1 MKGRKPKDLTLKMLQ
16 GNPGH
21 RPLSGSTATF
31 TLGVPTKPNDLDD
44 DAAEEWDRLTSSLAG
59 VLSPA
64 DFGMLL
70 CACDAYSQMMAATRV
85 LRAKGA
91 TYESQGE
98 FGTMI
103 RTRPECRLRDSARA
117 SYHRALS
124 ELGAS
129 PTRHGHVKRLPTAE
143 SVKPSGMKALLDG
156 TGRFFTS

>member
-1 MKGRKPKDLTLKMLQ
+1 MLQ

-21 RPLSGSTATF
+21 RPLSGPTATF
-31 TLGVPTKPNDLDD
+31 ILGLPTKPIDLDA
-44 DAAEEWDRLTSSLAG
+44 DASQEWDRLTSSLAG

-70 CACDAYSQMMAATRV
+70 VAVDSYSQLMTATRA
-85 LRAKGA
+85 LRAKGL
-91 TYESQGE
+91 TYEAKGE

-117 SYHRALS
+117 SYHWALS

-143 SVKPSGMKALLDG
+143 SVKPTGLRALLDGG